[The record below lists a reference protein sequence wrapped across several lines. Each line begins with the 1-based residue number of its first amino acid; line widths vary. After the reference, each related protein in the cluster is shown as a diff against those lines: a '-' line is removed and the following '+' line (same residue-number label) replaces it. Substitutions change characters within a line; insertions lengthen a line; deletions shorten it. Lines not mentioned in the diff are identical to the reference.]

1 MDGVRRKTSENIQ
14 ELEPQQLAFVEAY
27 STPPYPSIAKAAE
40 AVGYSPTYAYKLAQL
55 PHVKAAIAE
64 RTAAIREANDSTNVR
79 LVQKLGESALNGE
92 GKESREDARLFFQG
106 LNVGMGGVRIVNNV
120 TANSNADALEDRI
133 NRLNSA
139 NFNPKD
145 S

>member
-1 MDGVRRKTSENIQ
+1 VVRTSEKLQ
-14 ELEPQQLAFVEAY
+14 ELNPQQLAFVEAY
-27 STPPYPSIAKAAE
+27 FVEPSIAKAGESA
-40 AVGYSPTYAYKLAQL
+40 GYTRQSAYKIARL
-55 PHVKAAIAE
+55 PHVAQAIAE
-64 RTAAIREANDSTNVR
+64 RTAVIRETNESLHVR
-79 LVQKLGESALNGE
+79 LLQKYGALAFVGE
-92 GKESREDARLFFQG
+92 GREAREDAKLFFQG